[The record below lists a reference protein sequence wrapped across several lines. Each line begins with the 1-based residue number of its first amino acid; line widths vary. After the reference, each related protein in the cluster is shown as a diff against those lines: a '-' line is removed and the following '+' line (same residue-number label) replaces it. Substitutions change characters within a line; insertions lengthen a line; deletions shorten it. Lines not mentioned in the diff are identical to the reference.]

1 MADVY
6 QPSVAPTWTPSLP
19 CYGGVNHRQMRV
31 EQLPPRKVT
40 LVQWHPPSPGFLKL
54 NTDGSAFGQPGPASY
69 GGLIRGEKG
78 EWICGY
84 AGNIGIRTSLTAEI
98 CGIYKGLCLI
108 REKNLCRVMIETD
121 CMAAISLISSREE
134 VDDKHPMK
142 RIIDECREIMAS
154 CGCFMIRYFRDG
166 GGGEDVRSGNFVT
179 TYPAIST
186 AGGVNFATANDKA
199 CLYILHNNQFRS
211 IVSHSKKQSIVSRST
226 AEAEY
231 RAMATT
237 KWAALHIV
245 ANPVFHERTKHIETD
260 CHFVRHHTQSK
271 VLLPRPISSQYQ
283 LADIFTKA
291 LGQER
296 FHMLQLEGE

>member
-6 QPSVAPTWTPSLP
+6 QPWVAPTWTPSRTPSLP

-54 NTDGSAFGQPGPASY
+54 NTDRSAFGQPGPASY

-154 CGCFMIRYFRDG
+154 CGCFMVHT
-166 GGGEDVRSGNFVT
+166 VREGNFCADMLAKLGHWLQSDYIELRDPPLEVT
-179 TYPAIST
+179 PYLSRDAVGFKYKRPLRHCAPKYVTYM
-186 AGGVNFATANDKA
+186 
-199 CLYILHNNQFRS
+199 CR
-211 IVSHSKKQSIVSRST
+211 R
-226 AEAEY
+226 
-231 RAMATT
+231 
-237 KWAALHIV
+237 
-245 ANPVFHERTKHIETD
+245 
-260 CHFVRHHTQSK
+260 
-271 VLLPRPISSQYQ
+271 
-283 LADIFTKA
+283 LAK
-291 LGQER
+291 
-296 FHMLQLEGE
+296 